1 MGKKHM
7 FVTDSTGKS
16 HEVKVDP
23 KHQGRQAREHR
34 AAGREVTVLS
44 EDERIKYGQIAQQI
58 AKGKNR

>member
-7 FVTDSTGKS
+7 FVTDGNGKS

-23 KHQGRQAREHR
+23 KHQDRQAREHR

-44 EDERIKYGQIAQQI
+44 EDERIKYGHLANQIR
-58 AKGKNR
+58 KNHG